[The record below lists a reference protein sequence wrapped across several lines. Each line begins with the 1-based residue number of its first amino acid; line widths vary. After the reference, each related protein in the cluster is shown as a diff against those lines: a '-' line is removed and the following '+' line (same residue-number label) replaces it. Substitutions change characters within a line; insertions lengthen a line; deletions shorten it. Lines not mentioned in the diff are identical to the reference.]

1 MISEHRFVATR
12 LSAYQDGALP
22 DAELRRVRAHLPGC
36 RRCRDELDELAAMTS
51 RLRVSSTA
59 PPDGLA
65 ARVIA
70 HLDAESAAP
79 RLSVVDDPVD
89 LSAPRSA
96 ALAAC
101 WVIARE
107 HLSRTLPLAFL
118 VGLAVT
124 LLKDLQPLL
133 ADGFTTQN
141 CVICGLN
148 FVLAFVLLN
157 TGIML
162 AYARSQPG

>member
-1 MISEHRFVATR
+1 MISEHRFVTNR

-22 DAELRRVRAHLPGC
+22 DAELRRVRAHLPSC
-36 RRCRDELDELAAMTS
+36 RRCCNELDELAAMTS

-65 ARVIA
+65 DRVIA
-70 HLDAESAAP
+70 HIDAESAAP
-79 RLSVVDDPVD
+79 RLSIVDDAVD
-89 LSAPRSA
+89 LPAPRA
-96 ALAAC
+96 TALATC
-101 WVIARE
+101 WPIARE

-141 CVICGLN
+141 CAVCGLN

-157 TGIML
+157 AGIML
-162 AYARSQPG
+162 AYARRQPG

>member
-1 MISEHRFVATR
+1 MISEHRFAAAR

-51 RLRVSSTA
+51 RLRVSNAA
-59 PPDGLA
+59 PPEGLA
-65 ARVIA
+65 DRVIA
-70 HLDAESAAP
+70 HLDAERAAP
-79 RLSVVDDPVD
+79 RLSIVEDPVD
-89 LSAPRSA
+89 APVPRAMARA
-96 ALAAC
+96 ARWA
-101 WVIARE
+101 IARE

-141 CVICGLN
+141 CAVCGLN

-157 TGIML
+157 AGIML
-162 AYARSQPG
+162 AYARRQPG